1 MPVALGHRHSWCR
14 HGQECLCHTWNCYDE
29 SPVNGNRMI
38 RFEDILDKVETYKP
52 DFDEELLQKAYI
64 FSAREHRGQV
74 RDSGEP
80 YLVHPLNVAHILA
93 ELHLDETSIAVGLLH
108 DVLEDTLTTKEKLQE
123 TFGDDVAELVDGV
136 TKISRYAYVSK
147 EEQQAETFRK
157 MLLAMVGDLRVVL
170 VKLADRLH
178 NMRTLQFLPDV
189 KQVAIAK
196 ETMEIYAPI
205 ANRLGMGRVKN
216 ELEDLAFRYLH
227 PREFEELQ
235 ASVKEKLSVS
245 GDLVDRVKSTLQSKL
260 RDNEISGE
268 VNGRVKSM
276 YSIWTKL
283 RRQEID
289 IGQVYDYIGFRIITN
304 NVKDCYAGLG
314 IIHQMWRPVPG
325 RIKDYIAMPKP
336 NFYQSLHTTVVA
348 EKGQP
353 FEVQIRTREMDL
365 IAEQGIAAHWKY
377 KEGRIG
383 AKADDKNFLW
393 LRQLVE
399 WQNDIKDPRVFM
411 HSLKIDL
418 YPDEVYTF
426 TPRGDVF
433 AFPRG
438 ATPLDFAYR
447 IHTDVGHHCVGARV
461 NSKLVPLR
469 SPLKNG
475 DIVEIVT
482 SPTQAPSREWVNMV
496 VTSRARHKIRH
507 WLNTEQKHRST
518 DLGKKLIEKEAKR
531 YRVSWRKLIAENAL
545 DGVLSEYG
553 LARLEDLYADIGYGK
568 VSPRSIVER
577 FVSDQQKET
586 ALTDEGVLQKA
597 VRKIFPF
604 TSTSTAIKVKGYDDL
619 MTYLAKCC
627 NPLPGERIVGYVT
640 RGKGV
645 AVHSAN
651 CPNVKNL
658 MFNPDR
664 EIAVEWADQRQAQ
677 FQVELEVLME
687 DRQGILARV
696 VSTIANLKTNIRQM
710 DTRTLDGKATAEL
723 VLEIADLKHL
733 EKVTRS
739 IEGLDGVVQVERKF
753 NVRHATA

>member
-1 MPVALGHRHSWCR
+1 
-14 HGQECLCHTWNCYDE
+14 
-29 SPVNGNRMI
+29 MI
-38 RFEDILDKVETYKP
+38 RFEQILEKVESYKP
-52 DFDEELLQKAYI
+52 DFDQELLERAYI

-74 RDSGEP
+74 RSSGEP
-80 YLVHPLNVAHILA
+80 YLVHPLQVAYILA
-93 ELHLDETSIAVGLLH
+93 EMRLDETSIAVGLLH
-108 DVLEDTLTTKEKLQE
+108 DVLEDTLTTKETLQQM
-123 TFGDDVAELVDGV
+123 FGDDVAELVDGV

-157 MLLAMVGDLRVVL
+157 MLLAMVSDLRVVL

-178 NMRTLQFLPDV
+178 NMRTLQFLAEE
-189 KQVAIAK
+189 KRLSIAK

-205 ANRLGMGRVKN
+205 ANRLGMGRLKS
-216 ELEDLAFRYLH
+216 ELEDLSFHYLH
-227 PREFEELQ
+227 PKESEELEK
-235 ASVKEKLSVS
+235 SVEERIAVS
-245 GDLVDRVKSTLQSKL
+245 GELVDRVKATITKKL
-260 RDNEISGE
+260 RDNDIAGD

-276 YSIWTKL
+276 HSIWQKL
-283 RRQEID
+283 RRQGID
-289 IGQVYDYIGFRIITN
+289 IGQLYDYLAFRIITPS
-304 NVKDCYAGLG
+304 VKDCYAALG
-314 IIHQMWRPVPG
+314 IIHQTWRPVPG

-353 FEVQIRTREMDL
+353 FEVQIRTKEMDL

-377 KEGRIG
+377 KEGRVG
-383 AKADDKNFLW
+383 ASTDDSNFLW

-399 WQNDIKDPRVFM
+399 WQQEIKDPRVFM

-426 TPRGDVF
+426 TPKGDVF

-447 IHTDVGHHCVGARV
+447 IHTDVGHRCVGARL
-461 NSKLVPLR
+461 NGKLVPLR
-469 SPLKNG
+469 TPLTNG
-475 DIVEIVT
+475 DIVDIIT
-482 SPTQAPSREWVNMV
+482 GSTQTPSREWLNMV

-507 WLNTEQKHRST
+507 WLNTEQKHRSIE
-518 DLGKKLIEKEAKR
+518 LGRKLIEKEAKR
-531 YRVSWRKLIAENAL
+531 LKVQWRKLITENAL
-545 DGVLSEYG
+545 DGVLHEYG
-553 LARLEDLYADIGYGK
+553 LSKLDDLYADVGYGK
-568 VSPRSIVER
+568 VTPRTIVER
-577 FVSDQQKET
+577 FV
-586 ALTDEGVLQKA
+586 ATDEQPSETEGVIQRA

-604 TSTSTAIKVKGYDDL
+604 TGSSPAIKVKGYDDL

-627 NPLPGERIVGYVT
+627 NPLPGEAIVGYVT

-651 CPNVKNL
+651 CPNIKNL

-664 EIAVEWADQRQAQ
+664 QITVEWADQRQSQ
-677 FQVELEVLME
+677 FQVELEILME

-696 VSTIANLKTNIRQM
+696 INTISNMKTNIRQM
-710 DTRTLDGKATAEL
+710 ETRTGEGKATTEL
-723 VLEIADLKHL
+723 ILEIADLKHL

-739 IEGLDGVVQVERKF
+739 IGAVDGVMNVARKY
-753 NVRHATA
+753 NIRHATA